1 MTTITDRLASLSP
14 EKRALLELR
23 MRRAQAEAAGPA
35 LRPRPRGA
43 GPLPCSYAQQR
54 LWLLDRLDPGKPFY
68 NTAFHVR
75 LRGALD
81 ADALSRAVDALR
93 ERHEVLRTTLEERG
107 GEPVQVIHAHVPSP
121 LPVVDLAHVPADA
134 RDAEV
139 ERRSWDDAHAP
150 FDLAKGPLL
159 RATLLKLAE
168 DDHALLLTLHHAASD
183 GWSMGVIARELG
195 SLYAAFA
202 EGRPS
207 PLAPLAVQYA
217 DYALWQRER
226 LTGEELERQLAFW
239 RKTLEGAPASLDLN
253 TDRARPPVASH
264 QGARAALRV
273 EAALA
278 GRLRAL
284 ARAEEATLFPV
295 LLAGFRAVLAR
306 HARQRDVVLG
316 TPAAGRTRA
325 ELEGLVG
332 FFVNTLA
339 VRAPIEGDP
348 DFRTLLRRER
358 DAALAALAHQE
369 VPFERVVDEVKA
381 PRDAG
386 RNPLFQAM
394 LSLQSV
400 PAAGLELPGVEA
412 RQIPVRWCFA
422 KFDLTADV
430 YEEADGGL
438 RVEMEYAADLFDES
452 SARRVG
458 EHLVRFLDEAS
469 ADPSRPLS
477 ETPMMGPE
485 ERRAVLSEWN
495 DTARDYPRDATI
507 PALFAQVAAERADA
521 VAVVFG
527 EERLTYAGLDARA
540 NRLARLLRRHG
551 AGPGSRVGIALD
563 RSAEMV
569 VAVLA
574 ALKAGAAYVPLD
586 PSYPAERLAFMMAD
600 SGVGVL
606 VVRDGLPAPLAAFG
620 GAVVS
625 FEADR
630 EALAAEAAEGFDPGT
645 TATSAAYVIYTSG
658 STGTPKGVEV
668 PHRGVVRLV
677 RGTEYAD
684 LGPGQSFLHVVP
696 LAFDASTFDLW
707 APLLNGGRL
716 VVFPPERPSPEAV
729 ARVIREESVTTILLP
744 TGLFQQLAAWGVAGL
759 PLQQM
764 LTGGDAMP
772 LDASRRVLEALPGV
786 RLVNVYGP
794 TENSNFTAW
803 HRATA
808 DDLRRP
814 SIPIGRPVAN
824 THVYIL
830 DERLRPCPVGVPGEL
845 CAAGDGVAIGYV
857 NRPELTAA
865 RFVTLDLGSGPE
877 RIYRTGDLARR
888 LEDGRIEFLGRLD
901 AQVKVRGFRVEPGE
915 VEAVLAAHP
924 SVAGAAVVAAA
935 DPGGGK
941 RLVAY
946 VAPVAGTRPTAAEL
960 RDALRKRLP
969 EFMVPAVLVFLDQL
983 PLTANGKVDRGAL
996 PPPPAEVPEGG
1007 AEPATETERAL
1018 AAIWREVLG
1027 VQAPGRGD
1035 DFFTLGGHSLSA
1047 MRVVTHVRDRLG
1059 VELPLARVF
1068 ERPTLEGMAA
1078 AVDTLHAQALA
1089 ALLDEVE
1096 GLSEEDLQALAS
1108 AE

>member
-1 MTTITDRLASLSP
+1 MTTITDRLAGLSP

-35 LRPRPRGA
+35 LRPRPRAG

-81 ADALSRAVDALR
+81 ADALSRAVESLR

-121 LPVVDLAHVPADA
+121 LPVVDLQHVPAEA

-150 FDLAKGPLL
+150 FDLARGPLL

-207 PLAPLAVQYA
+207 PLAPLPVQYA

-226 LTGEELERQLAFW
+226 LTGDGLERQLAFW

-253 TDRARPPVASH
+253 TDHVRPPVASH

-273 EAALA
+273 DPALA

-295 LLAGFRAVLAR
+295 LLAGFRAVLSR
-306 HARQRDVVLG
+306 HAGQRDVVLG

-325 ELEGLVG
+325 ELESLVG

-339 VRAPIEGDP
+339 LRAPIEGDP
-348 DFRTLLRRER
+348 DFRALLRRER

-412 RQIPVRWCFA
+412 RQIAVRWCFA
-422 KFDLTADV
+422 KFDLTADI
-430 YEEADGGL
+430 YEETDGAL
-438 RVEMEYAADLFDES
+438 RIEMEYAADLFDES

-458 EHLVRFLDEAS
+458 EHLVRFLDEAA
-469 ADPSRPLS
+469 ADPDRPLS
-477 ETPMMGPE
+477 EIGMMGPE
-485 ERRAVLSEWN
+485 ERRAVLTEWN
-495 DTARDYPRDATI
+495 DTAREYPRDATI
-507 PALFAQVAAERADA
+507 PALFAQVAAAHSGS

-527 EERLTYAGLDARA
+527 EERLTYAELDARA

-606 VVRDGLPAPLAAFG
+606 VVRDELPAPLAAFG
-620 GAVVS
+620 GTVVS
-625 FEADR
+625 FAGDR
-630 EALAAEAAEGFDPGT
+630 EALAAESAEGFDCGA
-645 TATSAAYVIYTSG
+645 TALSPAYVIYTSG

-684 LGPGQSFLHVVP
+684 LGPEQSFLHVVP

-729 ARVIREESVTTILLP
+729 ARVIREEEVTTILLP

-759 PLQQM
+759 PLQQVV
-764 LTGGDAMP
+764 TGGDAMP

-794 TENSNFTAW
+794 TENSNFT
-803 HRATA
+803 
-808 DDLRRP
+808 
-814 SIPIGRPVAN
+814 
-824 THVYIL
+824 THFYVL
-830 DERLRPCPVGVPGEL
+830 DERLRPCPIGVPGEL

-865 RFVTLDLGSGPE
+865 RFVTLDVGDGPE
-877 RIYRTGDLARR
+877 RVYRTGDLARR

-901 AQVKVRGFRVEPGE
+901 AQVKVRGFRVEPAE

-924 SVAGAAVVAAA
+924 SVAGAAVVAAP

-946 VAPVAGTRPTAAEL
+946 VAPVAGTQPTAAGM
-960 RDALRKRLP
+960 RDALRRRLP

-996 PPPPAEVPEGG
+996 PPPPSEVPEGG

-1018 AAIWREVLG
+1018 ADIWREVLE
-1027 VQAPGRGD
+1027 VKSPGRGD
-1035 DFFTLGGHSLSA
+1035 DFFALGGHSLAA
-1047 MRVVTHVRDRLG
+1047 MRVVTHVRDRLA

-1078 AVDTLHAQALA
+1078 AVDALHAQELA

-1096 GLSEEDLQALAS
+1096 GLSEDDLQALADAS
-1108 AE
+1108 LSPQE